1 MFYLVFKFYVI
12 DSVLNEFKIF
22 YLNTFVKIS
31 KITVNTIHF
40 IQNILVL
47 LL

>member
-1 MFYLVFKFYVI
+1 MNLKC
-12 DSVLNEFKIF
+12 F

-31 KITVNTIHF
+31 KITVNTMHF

-47 LL
+47 LLEFILLRVF